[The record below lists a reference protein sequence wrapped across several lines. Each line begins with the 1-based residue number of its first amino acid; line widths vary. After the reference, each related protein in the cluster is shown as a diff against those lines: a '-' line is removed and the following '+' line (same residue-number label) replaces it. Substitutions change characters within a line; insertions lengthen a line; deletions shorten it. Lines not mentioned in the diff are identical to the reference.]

1 MTAITAVAAGLFL
14 LMLLVD
20 LDRARGRL
28 RRWPVLPPGY
38 APPLDVRVFVA
49 PGVVLD
55 PSVQSA
61 ALAYLSAHNIEAIDL
76 VPADLDI
83 AAALEI
89 AAVADSRTLST
100 DPFARTAGAGHVVI
114 ARADLVERARLAE
127 PRDMASVAAAA
138 ETLRRF
144 AVGRTR
150 SFIAPGLASVVE
162 APPARAAIMRAR
174 TGVSMAPLLYA
185 QGFRWALLLVAAVT
199 NPGVG
204 AGLVVA
210 ASLLPSLAFAGLP
223 LRPRDRLRSLI
234 ERVPSDLVRWA
245 RAIVQRDPRGTAIDA
260 ERPVYRDM
268 MREGTAHFFSPR
280 RDFCPVCGDRRLVR
294 RLVTT
299 DLLQRKPGQFTLD
312 RCGACGIIFQNPP
325 LSSQGLDFYYR
336 DFYDGLNADVADE
349 LFASTHRL
357 YTSRIQTIAATR
369 GASKPARW
377 LDVGCGYAHFS
388 LEGQRRLPTTR
399 FEGLDRSE
407 SVDVALARGWISRAW
422 KQGMN
427 EVADAGERFDV
438 VSLFHYL
445 EHTQHPADEIR
456 AAARLLTDTGCVTIE
471 IPNPRCWLGN
481 LLGRWWFPWFQP
493 QHQHLL
499 NEAAV
504 RRLLVDA
511 GLESISVT
519 YLMTAGDFFLATV
532 LAVRRVCSAGDV
544 PWAPRPGSA
553 RLLLDPIIWGL
564 ACPIFIAALLM
575 DVVYARLPS
584 SPMTSNALRVVA
596 ARRR

>member
-1 MTAITAVAAGLFL
+1 MTAITAVAAGLFV

-49 PGVVLD
+49 PGVALD
-55 PSVQSA
+55 PSVRSA
-61 ALAYLSAHNIEAIDL
+61 ALAYLASNNVEAVDL
-76 VPADLDI
+76 VPDDLDV
-83 AAALEI
+83 AAALEM
-89 AAVADSRTLST
+89 AALADPRTLST

-114 ARADLVERARLAE
+114 ARAALVERARLAE
-127 PRDMASVAAAA
+127 PGDMASVASAA

-150 SFIAPGLASVVE
+150 SLIAPGLGSVAE
-162 APPARAAIMRAR
+162 APAGRAAIMRAR
-174 TGVSMAPLLYA
+174 TGVGMAPLLYG
-185 QGFRWALLLVAAVT
+185 QGIRWALLLVAAAT

-223 LRPRDRLRSLI
+223 LRPRDRMRSLV
-234 ERVPSDLVRWA
+234 ERVPADLVRWA
-245 RAIVQRDPRGTAIDA
+245 RAVVQRDSRAPAIDA
-260 ERPVYRDM
+260 ERPFYLEL

-280 RDFCPVCGDRRLVR
+280 RDSCPVCGDRRLVR

-299 DLLQRKPGQFTLD
+299 DLLQRKPGRFTLD

-336 DFYDGLNADVADE
+336 DFYDGVNADFADE

-357 YTSRIQTIAATR
+357 YTSRIQTIAES
-369 GASKPARW
+369 GAAKPARW

-388 LEGQRRLPTTR
+388 LEGQRRLPATR

-445 EHTQHPADEIR
+445 EHTQDPAAEIR
-456 AAARLLTDTGCVTIE
+456 AAARLLTDAGRLAIE
-471 IPNPRCWLGN
+471 IPNPRCRLGR

-499 NEAAV
+499 NANAV
-504 RRLLVDA
+504 ARLLGDA
-511 GLESISVT
+511 GLEPISVT
-519 YLMTAGDFFLATV
+519 YLMTAGDFFLATA
-532 LAVRRVCSAGDV
+532 LAVRRVCSPGDV
-544 PWAPRPGSA
+544 PWASRPGPV
-553 RLLLDPIIWGL
+553 RLAVDAAVWAL
-564 ACPIFIAALLM
+564 ALPMFVAALLA
-575 DVVYARLPS
+575 DAVYTTLPS
-584 SPMTSNALRVVA
+584 SPVTSNALRVVA